1 MKNLIRPLIALAI
14 VATTFT
20 SCMDKGEDIDYEGQ
34 ILAQERSID
43 SVLNSQ
49 RSAIQAYVA
58 AEFTNPVTDT
68 TSINLTRLG
77 KKVTR
82 GMYYEVL
89 SEPTNSTYEYK
100 YSGSGF
106 VVPTVKLKYTVS
118 TLSKTVVQSDAT
130 GGTYTLNY
138 NNAAF
143 SSVWL
148 YSFYPYSISYNG
160 NQVKIDQL
168 GGLTK
173 DGLKTGSKFR
183 IISPSLWTETNSSSS
198 TIPANQPLVY
208 EFEVLSIE

>member
-1 MKNLIRPLIALAI
+1 
-14 VATTFT
+14 
-20 SCMDKGEDIDYEGQ
+20 MDKGEDIDYEGQ